1 MEILAEPFAILLKL
15 LWHDGIAFLAILALS
30 TASALVR
37 KFKAYFKVA
46 HL

>member
-30 TASALVR
+30 LCFG
-37 KFKAYFKVA
+37 KEIQG
-46 HL
+46 LL